1 MFKRYW
7 KLFVIFWSAIL
18 LCLAGAFLFFW
29 LIAEGK
35 LGFMPTFEELENPNN
50 RFASEVYFENGP
62 VMNKYFEKE
71 NRKYTEYKEIPQTVI
86 DALIATEDVR
96 FYDHSGVDVR
106 GLFRVAKGLLTANT
120 SAGGGSA
127 ISQQLAKMLFPREA
141 DLNVFELAIRKFR
154 EWVIAVRLEKSYTKE
169 EILTMYLNKYDFL
182 NLAVGISSAAD
193 IYFQSSLDSL
203 KIEKAAM
210 LVGMAIT

>member
-1 MFKRYW
+1 MQGGIFMIDKPKKYW

-50 RFASEVYFENGP
+50 RFASEVYFEDGP

-106 GLFRVAKGLLTANT
+106 GLFREGEVR
-120 SAGGGSA
+120 SASNWPKC
-127 ISQQLAKMLFPREA
+127 S
-141 DLNVFELAIRKFR
+141 FR
-154 EWVIAVRLEKSYTKE
+154 VKPI
-169 EILTMYLNKYDFL
+169 
-182 NLAVGISSAAD
+182 
-193 IYFQSSLDSL
+193 
-203 KIEKAAM
+203 
-210 LVGMAIT
+210 